1 MPQNYALSVVKMGS
15 FMFCICYYNTFFKI
29 LPIVSVSMSTHART
43 HTQGIWLIK
52 SVAFSITLVFGQ
64 ELGPKSRFLLL
75 LSGTA
80 EPARQWILEFRPT
93 LAPPLPFLQHTPGF
107 PSSARQG
114 CPGPGTSKLID
125 SYPHWDFCNSSMLF
139 LISAALSLC
148 SDQD

>member
-43 HTQGIWLIK
+43 PTQGIWLIR
-52 SVAFSITLVFGQ
+52 SVAFSITLVCGQ

-80 EPARQWILEFRPT
+80 EPARAMRTGVPPHPCPT
-93 LAPPLPFLQHTPGF
+93 LALSPTHTWLSFLCKAGL
-107 PSSARQG
+107 SWARHIQA
-114 CPGPGTSKLID
+114 
-125 SYPHWDFCNSSMLF
+125 NRQ
-139 LISAALSLC
+139 LSTLGLL
-148 SDQD
+148 

>member
-43 HTQGIWLIK
+43 HTQGIWLIR

-80 EPARQWILEFRPT
+80 EPARAMHTEVPPHPCPT
-93 LAPPLPFLQHTPGF
+93 LALSPAHTWLSFLCKAGL
-107 PSSARQG
+107 SWARHIQA
-114 CPGPGTSKLID
+114 
-125 SYPHWDFCNSSMLF
+125 NRQ
-139 LISAALSLC
+139 LSTLGLL
-148 SDQD
+148 